1 MGLNMKRGV
10 IKLCWGLVFLLQTVI
25 SSVFAAK
32 ISSYHVDYG
41 LVYEIMVHPDNGDVF
56 LGAKNGLIHLN
67 SELRLQG
74 HVSMGPYSDSPQCSP
89 DPTTICKEGRVP
101 TDNQVC
107 ILEYD
112 RKSGSMLV
120 CGSVHQGKC
129 EFRSTTDISHIIEL
143 KNDKINFVGSINKRH
158 VFAFFGGRAVSEGFN
173 LLYVAMGDDG
183 RPSTFRP
190 AAISTRK
197 FHIKDKSFQYL
208 TNNIMY
214 KTYVD
219 VHPGLIGSFKAYY
232 IHGFEYENHTYFISV
247 QMDDALATA
256 PKFLTKIVRIC
267 QDDQTYASYTEL
279 PIQCMSNSVVYNI
292 AIGAYYHSVPA
303 RDTSTGL
310 AVTFGR
316 TEQGSE
322 ADPSLGSV
330 LCFYDVIDIVKKF
343 EDVQDKCF
351 LEGIGSEVT
360 WLVGKSL
367 KEVRNCETDV
377 GILIICIPMIT
388 YLLGF
393 DTIPFLDVTRKTCT
407 MWVPILQG
415 TS

>member
-1 MGLNMKRGV
+1 MKRGV
-10 IKLCWGLVFLLQTVI
+10 KKLCWGSVLLLQTVI
-25 SSVFAAK
+25 SSSVFAAK
-32 ISSYHVDYG
+32 ISSYHVDHG
-41 LVYEIMVHPDNGDVF
+41 SVYEIMVHPDNGDVF

-74 HVSMGPYSDSPQCSP
+74 HVSMGPYSDSSQCSP
-89 DPTTICKEGRVP
+89 DPTTICSAGRVP
-101 TDNQVC
+101 SDNQVSV
-107 ILEYD
+107 LEYD
-112 RKSGSMLV
+112 KKSGYMLV

-129 EFRSTTDISHIIEL
+129 ELRLTTDISRVIEM
-143 KNDKINFVGSINKRH
+143 KNDRINFVGSINKRH

-197 FHIKDKSFQYL
+197 FQIMDRSFQYL
-208 TNNIMY
+208 INNTMY

-219 VHPGLIGSFKAYY
+219 VHPDLVGSFKAYY

-247 QMDDALATA
+247 QMDDALAAA

-267 QDDQTYASYTEL
+267 QNDQTYASYTEL
-279 PIQCMSNSVVYNI
+279 PVQCMSNSVVYNI

-303 RDTSTGL
+303 RDTSIGL

-316 TEQGSE
+316 TDQGSE

-330 LCFYDVIDIVKKF
+330 LCFYDVLDIVKKF

-377 GILIICIPMIT
+377 GILIIST
-388 YLLGF
+388 NYYLYVLCF
-393 DTIPFLDVTRKTCT
+393 DTDQVYCNLSS
-407 MWVPILQG
+407 L
-415 TS
+415 